1 MNTRRI
7 FIAATCIA
15 LNLTLAKIANLLSLP
30 MYIDTTGTILA
41 AALLPPVFA
50 VAVGVCTSLLG
61 AVVISPFWAAYAG
74 TQTVIAL
81 VAVLCVRLRL
91 FDRWWTAILAGCGI
105 ALCAAIVSAPVTV
118 IVFGGVTVSGT
129 TAINAILMASGRN
142 IWQSVIGGS
151 LLIESID
158 KPAAS
163 LLAWL
168 ALRRLPAGVRSQT
181 AGAA

>member
-1 MNTRRI
+1 M

-15 LNLTLAKIANLLSLP
+15 LNLTLAKVANLLALP
-30 MYIDTTGTILA
+30 VYIDSTGTILA
-41 AALLPPVFA
+41 AALLPPLVA
-50 VAVGVCTSLLG
+50 IAVGICTSLLG

-74 TQTVIAL
+74 TQVAIAL
-81 VAVLCVRLRL
+81 IAVMCIRLGL
-91 FDRWWTAILAGCGI
+91 FQRWWSAILAGFVI
-105 ALCAAIVSAPVTV
+105 AITAAIVSAPVTV

-129 TAINAILMASGRN
+129 TAINAILMASGRSV
-142 IWQSVIGGS
+142 WQSVIGGS

-168 ALRRLPAGVRSQT
+168 ALRQLPASVVSPENVRAEAT
-181 AGAA
+181 